1 MTAAGKVVEVT
12 FSASVCGRAAMSY
25 TTVLA
30 YVDAAAMADEAVRVA
45 AGLADKF
52 HATLI
57 GEDARI

>member
-1 MTAAGKVVEVT
+1 
-12 FSASVCGRAAMSY
+12 MSY